1 MDRNSKGVSRMN
13 QQMWVT
19 IRLAVLVSPFW
30 FLASNI
36 EDGDE
41 LVKTLT
47 GLSMLAAVNYAPKLK
62 FKGTTK

>member
-1 MDRNSKGVSRMN
+1 
-13 QQMWVT
+13 MWVT